1 MLCISELGNKYPRT
15 GAHRNWNWVTTFT
28 KILPVCVHRKICS
41 SGYKRNPV
49 KRKHVHWIIHRCS
62 IRLWNLRECFNSL
75 NHSDNLRTLS
85 MDMEGSS
92 MMGCLSWIGQ
102 INRSVWDSNQFMYIK
117 HPVLLTNC
125 HIFFFT
131 FNLCSLYTVAIYV
144 IHLRHCVLFQREFL
158 FSYWK
163 YIKSEGCRY
172 ILFIIPIN
180 VHTLTCMS
188 EYGIL

>member
-15 GAHRNWNWVTTFT
+15 GAHWNWNWVTTFT
-28 KILPVCVHRKICS
+28 EILPVCVHRKICN
-41 SGYKRNPV
+41 SGYKWNPV

-62 IRLWNLRECFNSL
+62 IRLWNLWECFNSL
-75 NHSDNLRTLS
+75 NHSGNLRTLS

-92 MMGCLSWIGQ
+92 MKGCLSWIGQ

-117 HPVLLTNC
+117 HPVLLTNR
-125 HIFFFT
+125 HIYFLRSISAVYT
-131 FNLCSLYTVAIYV
+131 QSLRMSYTLGTAFCF
-144 IHLRHCVLFQREFL
+144 RDFL

-163 YIKSEGCRY
+163 YIKSEGCQY

-188 EYGIL
+188 V